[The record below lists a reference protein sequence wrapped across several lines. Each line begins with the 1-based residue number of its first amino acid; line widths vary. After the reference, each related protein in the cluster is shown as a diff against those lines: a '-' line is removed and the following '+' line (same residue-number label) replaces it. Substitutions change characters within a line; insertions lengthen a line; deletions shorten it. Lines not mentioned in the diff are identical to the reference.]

1 MPMHMHTVHRRVCGL
16 HMTDRCKQSGWL
28 RCPPSLPL
36 PHPLSIDQLTSRS
49 LSRTYQKECWTDA
62 ALRLHT
68 LVQPTDSLGWSPSL
82 SLVQATTK
90 QAGALWTP
98 PRAMRGTLRL
108 FLDNPCK
115 REGWKGCLLRPC
127 GSAAVFQYYYRST
140 AFLPRG
146 GRTKMAPT
154 QIRRPNGRLS

>member
-98 PRAMRGTLRL
+98 PG
-108 FLDNPCK
+108 
-115 REGWKGCLLRPC
+115 PC
-127 GSAAVFQYYYRST
+127 GGPFVCFSIIPARGKAGRDASCGPAAVRPFSNIITALQPSFREADAQRWPPPRSED
-140 AFLPRG
+140 R
-146 GRTKMAPT
+146 MVD
-154 QIRRPNGRLS
+154 

>member
-1 MPMHMHTVHRRVCGL
+1 MWTV
-16 HMTDRCKQSGWL
+16 
-28 RCPPSLPL
+28 
-36 PHPLSIDQLTSRS
+36 
-49 LSRTYQKECWTDA
+49 A

-68 LVQPTDSLGWSPSL
+68 LVQPTDSLAWSFLFVPRSGDDETGRCP
-82 SLVQATTK
+82 VD
-90 QAGALWTP
+90 P

-108 FLDNPCK
+108 FLGNPCK

-146 GRTKMAPT
+146 GRAKMAPT
-154 QIRRPNGRLS
+154 QIRRPNGRLD